1 MQYQKPLVTITHIFP
16 SPRHLRAQTEARD
29 YRPLAEA
36 IRKIDYIQDSVR
48 ADIGLP
54 PSSEVEPL
62 ALDKRYGNGM
72 RAKVQQEMKTHR
84 DWKELCYEA
93 INHGSESDMPVN
105 EQIDAVYLP
114 DWNRAVADLKEISA
128 RSTSFYV
135 DAKFGI
141 NHTFLSQLK
150 RRGMLREDLSPVS
163 VYGYTTTSD
172 GKVML
177 GRRCGMS
184 YPGGMMTMPAGSLY
198 AIERGGT
205 LVIDGHE
212 GMLKEIRDETG
223 LENDFLDFSVK
234 GVIGIFE
241 DPTVTGFV
249 YEVWATKTEDE
260 LRQIWTTSGNKE
272 HDSLHFLPE
281 SEAHEY
287 TEKNLDRRPRIEPV
301 VDPEHP
307 LLPSGA
313 SILLIEMARKSR
325 KDFKDPIR
333 SLGGMYRW
341 QHFASW

>member
-1 MQYQKPLVTITHIFP
+1 MQYEKPLVTITDIFP
-16 SPRHLRAQTEARD
+16 NPRELRAQTEKGD
-29 YRPLAEA
+29 YRQLAEA
-36 IRKIDYIQDSVR
+36 VRGIDYIQDSVR
-48 ADIGLP
+48 AGMGFK
-54 PSSEVEPL
+54 PSSEVEPM
-62 ALDKRYGNGM
+62 ALDTRYGPGTRSRVQAGM
-72 RAKVQQEMKTHR
+72 KARG
-84 DWKELCYEA
+84 DWKDLCYKI
-93 INHGSESDMPVN
+93 INHGRESDKSVDDQM
-105 EQIDAVYLP
+105 DAIYLP
-114 DWNRAVADLKEISA
+114 DWNRAVADLNGIST
-128 RSTSFYV
+128 RSTSMYV
-135 DAKFGI
+135 DATFGI
-141 NHTFLSQLK
+141 SHTFLSQLK
-150 RRGMLREDLSPVS
+150 RRDMLRDNLSHVS

-287 TEKNLDRRPRIEPV
+287 IEKNLDRRPRIEPV

-313 SILLIEMARKSR
+313 AVLLIGMAKKSPQ
-325 KDFKDPIR
+325 DFKGTVR

-341 QHFASW
+341 EHFAAW